1 MERMYVNCPK
11 VFGTEETLSESRPQ
25 APPPSY
31 IGHTYQAVPLR
42 PSGPSFWQGCAVAS
56 VLGAGF

>member
-25 APPPSY
+25 AHPQL
-31 IGHTYQAVPLR
+31 HWTHL
-42 PSGPSFWQGCAVAS
+42 SGCLLTTRWPVILAGCAVAS
-56 VLGAGF
+56 SLGAGF